1 MSDYTV
7 RARFEADAS
16 GYIQAVNAAKQ
27 ATEGLGDSADKAGK
41 QTGKAFEGVDKS
53 VSKTGTSAEQ
63 ASKKT
68 ESLGTSAQ
76 GAGTKAEQAF
86 AGVADGIDAAGISL
100 DGVAGK
106 YTDLGNTASVAVQK
120 ATQGIRDHSQEITQA
135 GATITTIGAGW
146 AALNTTMMATG
157 IQYNTLQQV
166 ASKSMQTMMGSIEG
180 ANMQMERFHAFAD
193 ESPFS
198 RATFLE
204 AQRQLMAFGMEADRV
219 VPSLEGIQNAVAA
232 IGGGNTEIMQL
243 TDILGAIQGQGK
255 ITGRELQRMGQM
267 GIDAADIIGEQMGK
281 SGAAIRDEITKGT
294 LDADTAIEALT
305 TGMAQR
311 FDGAAA
317 GLKETFEGA
326 IDRVKAA
333 FRDLS
338 GESFEWAVGS
348 EGGGLLVDLANAA
361 ADAMRA
367 IQQLPGPVK
376 NAMGIIGTL
385 GSTATVAA
393 GGFMLL
399 APRAIESWDAFV
411 KLSNATGATR
421 LLEGIQNKA
430 PGAGQ
435 ALRTAGRYALYAAA
449 AFTALQAISSAIP
462 SGLDQIA
469 SSTDVADVFETMGTN
484 ADYARDRVND
494 MLSVYV
500 SNRWSGTAMGDFLDI
515 FTGQVEGLGDA
526 MTNLDAGAL
535 SQTVQGLAGL
545 VGFETDIKVSTEA
558 LETFDSALA
567 SMAASGDWDGVSAG
581 MQMFKTEAEDAG
593 YVFEDMAHQHLP
605 SVMEALQ
612 GVADELGVGDHFE
625 GAAGQA
631 ELLEWALTGI
641 PPAAVEA
648 AGGLDGLE
656 SSASELDGTLDG
668 VISKLQQMGLVER
681 NATEAMGALHEA
693 IRDANDSLQEH
704 GQNLDVTTQAGYEN
718 HQALNGIAESALAA
732 AEAQL
737 ELGASGTEVA
747 DTMRTGYDAIVETA
761 QAMGASAGEADELAR
776 SIMGIE
782 DKDVSIDT
790 YFDETAREMAIAL
803 ANEIEAIP
811 EHKII
816 GIAAQEDGS
825 FVSVQQR
832 IDHLGNPIT
841 VIVDAE
847 GNAIEVTE
855 EIQEIN
861 GHEITVYV
869 DDDGTIYQVEQDLE
883 EISKL
888 RPQST
893 IEVDADTTGAKADIA
908 EVEDTDATATI
919 DTDADTSDAES
930 SIEGITARDWATNI
944 IGIPEMANA
953 EDSANT
959 TARQRNTPFVG
970 VPNMGDAESTANKT
984 ARERRPYFT
993 GVPQMGVV
1001 EDTANRTARERKP
1014 QFTGIANVQGAEGSL
1029 NNTARNR
1036 NASINA
1042 SKGSDGVSGWLSR
1055 LTTPRTVTITAV
1067 GTGAGGAL
1075 AKKAHGGVASSTHGV
1090 GHYQDV
1096 LPRRA
1101 GGGRL
1106 PYTGLGTDM
1115 ILARNR
1121 HGVPTAWV
1129 DDGEW
1134 VIREQMSRKYHQALG
1149 LINADH
1155 PAIHHLAGLA
1165 DGGRAGQLAST
1176 AMAMS
1181 PQVSVSAPPVDTA
1194 AIGAAVASAIRSYQ
1208 PVVQIGG
1215 RQFAGVM
1222 QDVNTRFGGR

>member
-305 TGMAQR
+305 TGMAIR

-399 APRAIESWDAFV
+399 APRAVETWDAFV
-411 KLSNATGATR
+411 KLSNATGATA
-421 LLEGIQNKA
+421 LLENIRSKA
-430 PGAGQ
+430 PAAAT
-435 ALRTAGRYALYAAA
+435 ALRNVGKFAGIAATALVAMKVAGEIFTRDQVYDIEDMAEAVEILSTNASSTAIDRLFSDFATMKLPGVKQGTEDITDLESAMARLAEPRTTSEKINQWADQAFAWTGAAQSDLTQIEKKVTDFGDSLAGMVQEGNIEGAAA
-449 AFTALQAISSAIP
+449 AFQVL
-462 SGLDQIA
+462 
-469 SSTDVADVFETMGTN
+469 ADAYT
-484 ADYARDRVND
+484 
-494 MLSVYV
+494 
-500 SNRWSGTAMGDFLDI
+500 
-515 FTGQVEGLGDA
+515 
-526 MTNLDAGAL
+526 DAGGEVEDL
-535 SQTVQGLAGL
+535 TGLMPSYIESLMNTAEAAG
-545 VGFETDIKVSTEA
+545 VTITE
-558 LETFDSALA
+558 
-567 SMAASGDWDGVSAG
+567 
-581 MQMFKTEAEDAG
+581 Q
-593 YVFEDMAHQHLP
+593 
-605 SVMEALQ
+605 EALQ
-612 GVADELGVGDHFE
+612 WALSGVA
-625 GAAGQA
+625 
-631 ELLEWALTGI
+631 
-641 PPAAVEA
+641 PAAVEA
-648 AGGLDGLE
+648 AGGFGEME
-656 SSASELDGTLDG
+656 SAASELDASLDG

-747 DTMRTGYDAIVETA
+747 DTMRTGYDAIVETS

-825 FVSVQQR
+825 FVSVQQKV
-832 IDHLGNPIT
+832 DDLGNTVT

-893 IEVDADTTGAKADIA
+893 IEVDADTTGAEADI
-908 EVEDTDATATI
+908 ESIEGGTATV
-919 DTDADTSDAES
+919 DTDADTTGAQAG
-930 SIEGITARDWATNI
+930 IEGITSRDWFANI
-944 IGIPEMANA
+944 IGAPDMANA
-953 EDSANT
+953 ESAANT
-959 TARQRNTPFVG
+959 TARDRFPGFIG
-970 VPNMGDAESTANKT
+970 VPYTSNAEGRLNTT
-984 ARERRPYFT
+984 AR
-993 GVPQMGVV
+993 G
-1001 EDTANRTARERKP
+1001 
-1014 QFTGIANVQGAEGSL
+1014 
-1029 NNTARNR
+1029 R
-1036 NASINA
+1036 NAPINA
-1042 SKGSDGVSGWLSR
+1042 TKGSDGVSSWLDGF
-1055 LTTPRTVTITAV
+1055 TKARTAIVNV
-1067 GTGAGGAL
+1067 VRRVTGAGGYT
-1075 AKKAHGGVASSTHGV
+1075 GGVVGADFGIPQLAS
-1090 GHYQDV
+1090 
-1096 LPRRA
+1096 
-1101 GGGRL
+1101 GGRL
-1106 PYTGLGTDM
+1106 PYYGLGTDT
-1115 ILARNR
+1115 ILGIGS
-1121 HGVPTAWV
+1121 HGYPTALV

-1134 VIREQMSRKYHQALG
+1134 VIRERMSRKYHQALG

-1165 DGGRAGQLAST
+1165 DGGQTGRTRLANNYLPMVSSGLVTPSGQGPVELSAGSIQALARAVQPFLVVDNQVIAQANGSDARQATLA
-1176 AMAMS
+1176 
-1181 PQVSVSAPPVDTA
+1181 
-1194 AIGAAVASAIRSYQ
+1194 
-1208 PVVQIGG
+1208 G
-1215 RQFAGVM
+1215 RY
-1222 QDVNTRFGGR
+1222 

>member
-281 SGAAIRDEITKGT
+281 SGAAIRDEITAGT
-294 LDADTAIEALT
+294 LDAETAIEALT
-305 TGMAQR
+305 TGMAIR

-399 APRAIESWDAFV
+399 APRAVETWDAFV
-411 KLSNATGATR
+411 KLSNATGATA
-421 LLEGIQNKA
+421 LLENIRSKA
-430 PGAGQ
+430 PAAAT
-435 ALRTAGRYALYAAA
+435 ALRNVGKFAGIAATALVAMKVAGEIFTRDQVYDIEDMAEAVEILSTNASSAAIDRLFSDFATMKLPGVKQGTEDITDLESAMARLAEPRTTSEKINQWADQAFAWTGAAQSDLTQIEKKVTDFGDSLAGMVQEGNIEGAAA
-449 AFTALQAISSAIP
+449 AFQVL
-462 SGLDQIA
+462 
-469 SSTDVADVFETMGTN
+469 ADAYT
-484 ADYARDRVND
+484 
-494 MLSVYV
+494 
-500 SNRWSGTAMGDFLDI
+500 
-515 FTGQVEGLGDA
+515 
-526 MTNLDAGAL
+526 DAGGEVEDL
-535 SQTVQGLAGL
+535 TGLMPSYIESLMNTAEAAG
-545 VGFETDIKVSTEA
+545 VTITE
-558 LETFDSALA
+558 
-567 SMAASGDWDGVSAG
+567 
-581 MQMFKTEAEDAG
+581 Q
-593 YVFEDMAHQHLP
+593 
-605 SVMEALQ
+605 EALQ
-612 GVADELGVGDHFE
+612 WALSGVA
-625 GAAGQA
+625 
-631 ELLEWALTGI
+631 
-641 PPAAVEA
+641 PAAVEA
-648 AGGLDGLE
+648 AGGLEAIEGAADD
-656 SSASELDGTLDG
+656 LDGTLDG

-825 FVSVQQR
+825 FVSVQQKV
-832 IDHLGNPIT
+832 DDLGNTVT

-893 IEVDADTTGAKADIA
+893 IEVDADTSGAKADIA

-1029 NNTARNR
+1029 NNTARDR

-1165 DGGRAGQLAST
+1165 DGGQTGRTRLANNYLPMVSSGLVTPSGQGPVELSAGSIQALARAVQPFLVVDNQVIAQANGSDARQATLA
-1176 AMAMS
+1176 
-1181 PQVSVSAPPVDTA
+1181 
-1194 AIGAAVASAIRSYQ
+1194 
-1208 PVVQIGG
+1208 G
-1215 RQFAGVM
+1215 RY
-1222 QDVNTRFGGR
+1222 